1 MPTQGN
7 AGLRARI
14 PAAIAAATTATMER
28 AARLLQEANQ
38 AIQARRAK
46 AGWPGGSPSSSRRGP
61 ANNERSGGDDTH

>member
-1 MPTQGN
+1 MPSQGS

-14 PAAIAAATTATMER
+14 PAALAAVTTATMER
-28 AARLLQEANQ
+28 ASRLLQEANQ

-46 AGWPGGSPSSSRRGP
+46 SGWPGGTPLSQRRGP